1 MGIPLSRTCSKSEQ
15 SLNLGNIK
23 SAAQLK
29 GEIITMK
36 ATIMGEGI
44 YRLGV
49 NMESGN
55 LFEGMWPMPDGIS
68 INSYVV
74 RGEKTAVIDLVQD
87 LNGLPAEFE
96 EELHSIPV
104 VAKEVDYMI
113 INHMEPDHTGWLP
126 EFYSQNPDMEFFVTQ
141 KGAKVLKAFCGISRN
156 VHVVTTDDRLD
167 LGDGK
172 KLVFYEAP
180 NLHWPETMVTYE
192 TGSGILFS
200 CDAFGSYGAIRDK
213 VFDDQLSSEEHEFF
227 MKEAL
232 RYYANIIAGFSM
244 FVEKAITKLKPLD
257 IKAIAPSHGIIW
269 RERPGAIIDAY
280 ARFARYMNGPAEPE
294 ITVIWS
300 SMYGN
305 TGKVVDSIVRGIR
318 SQGVPVHVHRV
329 PDDDVGFILASAW
342 KSSAIVL
349 GMPTYEYRMFPP
361 MAWVIDMFARKKVI
375 KKKVLRF
382 GSFGW
387 SGGAQKELQQLTS
400 RLQWDFMEPLEWQG
414 APDDKV
420 LAAAEKAASDLAGSL
435 KQ

>member
-1 MGIPLSRTCSKSEQ
+1 
-15 SLNLGNIK
+15 
-23 SAAQLK
+23 
-29 GEIITMK
+29 MK

-126 EFYSQNPDMEFFVTQ
+126 EFYSQNPDMEFFVTK
-141 KGAKVLKAFCGISRN
+141 KGAKVLQAFCGISRN
-156 VHVVTTDDRLD
+156 VHVVTTGDRLD

-420 LAAAEKAASDLAGSL
+420 LAAAEKAASDLAASL

>member
-126 EFYSQNPDMEFFVTQ
+126 EFYSQNPDMEFFVTK
-141 KGAKVLKAFCGISRN
+141 KGAKVLQAFCGISRN
-156 VHVVTTDDRLD
+156 VHVVTTGDRLD

-420 LAAAEKAASDLAGSL
+420 LAAAEKAASDLAASL